1 MEDVKRLFD
10 KREYDDVTLHYLEWF
25 VNKFQEKF
33 GKYISKQELIDRI
46 QENLHTSFV
55 FKNLKE
61 EKDNGQYNFVKKE
74 IYINEE
80 IIDEEQ
86 LKKTIFHE
94 MIHCITT
101 RNDLSGFIEKTE
113 IMDDENKYF
122 LNNVGFN
129 EGATQWI
136 TMKALDLE
144 KYSSY
149 PVLTKLTGK
158 LAEIIGE
165 EEFLDI
171 AFNKPEELKHKVA
184 ECLQSK
190 NGNKED
196 MYILLRDTE
205 VFLSNFDQIRKME
218 KETTKDRL
226 MQSIFSIQDDSLFL
240 AKKNLLN
247 VYSRL
252 YLANVSNEKEFVQA
266 YNSIQKIVGTNCLN
280 MDISVEIFENMLIK
294 LNEITK
300 SEAEKEEVLKSFPK
314 DLSENIRIIE
324 EFHKFQELDS
334 GEKLFFITS
343 NHGYLSS
350 ILENGKKEIVELY
363 LNELYEQYGGLED
376 EEIFIY
382 VLENGLAREILEKS
396 NNFYTTRIE
405 KYCIEDLEHMIYCM
419 YDTSNE
425 SQKRLL
431 GIYHFDTEKESIIEM
446 KKIKS
451 GERNGVQADLYTD
464 GTHVVVTK
472 NGQPSEMS
480 IIDKENRK
488 YDTYDVEE
496 DKVYESLV
504 EIERNKLKERHEIL
518 KSQEES
524 QVPTI
529 ILRHSKLIANE
540 IKEKIKLYLGY
551 EFSKEIKEK
560 ISSQKKKIPEN
571 SSKIGKPE
579 EPGDFE

>member
-46 QENLHTSFV
+46 QENLHTSFK
-55 FKNLKE
+55 FKSLKE
-61 EKDNGQYNFVKKE
+61 ENAAGQYNFVKKE
-74 IYINEE
+74 IYIESEIINEE
-80 IIDEEQ
+80 K
-86 LKKTIFHE
+86 LKEIIFHE

-101 RNDLSGFIEKTE
+101 QNHLPGCIEKIE
-113 IMDDENKYF
+113 IMDDENNYI
-122 LNNVGFN
+122 LDNIGFN
-129 EGATQWI
+129 EGITQWI

-144 KYSSY
+144 EYSSY
-149 PVLTKLTGK
+149 PILTRLTKE

-165 EEFLDI
+165 EEVLDI
-171 AFNKPEELKHKVA
+171 AFNRPQEIKEKMA

-190 NGNKED
+190 NGKKED
-196 MYILLRDTE
+196 MALLLIDIE
-205 VFLSNFDQIRKME
+205 SFFKDFDRIRKIE
-218 KETTKDRL
+218 HETEKDRL
-226 MQSIFSIQDDSLFL
+226 LGALFSIKDGFYAYS
-240 AKKNLLN
+240 KKNLLN

-252 YLANVSNEKEFVQA
+252 YLANVSNEKEFIQA

-280 MDISVEIFENMLIK
+280 MDISVEVFENMLIK

-300 SEAEKEEVLKSFPK
+300 SETEKEEVLKSFPK

-350 ILENGKKEIVELY
+350 ILENGKQEIVELY

-425 SQKRLL
+425 NEKRLL

-451 GERNGVQADLYTD
+451 GERNGIQADLYTD
-464 GTHVVVTK
+464 GTHVVITK

-504 EIERNKLKERHEIL
+504 EIERDKLKERHEIL
-518 KSQEES
+518 KSQEELR
-524 QVPTI
+524 VPTS
-529 ILRHSKLIANE
+529 ILRHRKLIANE
-540 IKEKIKLYLGY
+540 IKEKIKFYLSS

-571 SSKIGKPE
+571 ASEPVKPE
-579 EPGDFE
+579 EHEEV